1 MYNNN
6 DDDYTPVS
14 NSSSAID
21 YSDDYFRLDSPELDR
36 YDDARRDI
44 VESVEQE
51 IERIELNIIN
61 CRDSYLLDNDD
72 GTCNIDRL
80 EDELDLL
87 KMELYALEQYYLK
100 ENICD

>member
-6 DDDYTPVS
+6 DDDYIPVS
-14 NSSSAID
+14 NSNSAID

-44 VESVEQE
+44 VESVEKE

>member
-1 MYNNN
+1 MYND

-14 NSSSAID
+14 NGSCID
-21 YSDDYFRLDSPELDR
+21 YSDNYFSLDSPELDR

-44 VESVEQE
+44 VESVEKE
-51 IERIELNIIN
+51 IEHIELNLIN
-61 CRDSYLLDNDD
+61 CRDSYLLDDDD
-72 GTCNIDRL
+72 GTCNIERL
-80 EDELDLL
+80 EDELELL